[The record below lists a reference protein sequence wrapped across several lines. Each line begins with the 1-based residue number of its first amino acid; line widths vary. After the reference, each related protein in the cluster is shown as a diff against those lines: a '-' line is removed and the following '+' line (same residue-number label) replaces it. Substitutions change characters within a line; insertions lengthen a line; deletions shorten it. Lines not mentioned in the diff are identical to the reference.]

1 MTTVRTEPVAGKQE
15 FHLVHE
21 APAHRRQWAF
31 LMVLLVTA
39 DALVVYTSL
48 SLAFFVRIG
57 SGLLAY
63 TARYDPATYREFAII
78 NVAVWLALFYGMGL
92 YRRDALFGGVGEYQ
106 QVIRACTVGVLFII
120 TLSFFWRGALEVS
133 RGWLL
138 LSWGFSCTLVCAE
151 RCLVRRL
158 GYALRRR
165 GWLTSRVLIVGAN
178 SQGAAI
184 AEQWRRS
191 RSSGMAVTGFVDDFK
206 PVGSPVVG
214 GLKVL
219 GRASALEALAHEL
232 RVQEIVVVSGAIAWE
247 TFEEVIERASRPNGC
262 TVRLSPGFY
271 EMLATGVSVT
281 NKTFVPLLTIN
292 ERRLVGTDAVLKWV
306 LDHGLGA
313 LLCLPALPIMGIL
326 ALGLKLSRSGRP
338 VLDHHRVAGIG
349 GSTFGMLKFHTGTLR
364 PALRTLRSK
373 APGERQPARES
384 DPARPPTWLERKLLS
399 SGLDKLPQLFN
410 VLAGQMSL
418 VGPRPRVV
426 GADDDDVRTAWNL
439 QVVNPGMIG
448 PWTASGAWVA
458 GGEGQSELY
467 YVRNWTIWLDL
478 QILLQTFLSW
488 LRVGRAASPVQD
500 GDRAVAGRPEGDPEG
515 AVPVAAEATGSPDAA
530 TR

>member
-1 MTTVRTEPVAGKQE
+1 MTTVRSGAVAAKPE
-15 FHLVHE
+15 LRLVRE
-21 APAHRRQWAF
+21 SPAHRRQWTF
-31 LMVLLVTA
+31 LMVLLVAA
-39 DALVVYTSL
+39 DAVVVYASL
-48 SLAFFVRIG
+48 SLAYFVRIG

-63 TARYDPATYREFAII
+63 GSREDPAAYREFAII
-78 NVAVWLALFYGMGL
+78 SVLVWLALFYGVGL
-92 YRRDALFGGVGEYQ
+92 YRQDALLGGVSEYQ
-106 QVIRACTVGVLFII
+106 QVIRACTVGILFII
-120 TLSFFWRGALEVS
+120 TLSFFWRDTLQVS

-138 LSWGFSCTLVCAE
+138 LSWAFSCTLVCAE
-151 RCLVRRL
+151 RFLIRRL

-178 SQGAAI
+178 SQGVAI

-191 RSSGMAVTGFVDDFK
+191 ASSGMAVAGFVDDFK

-214 GLKVL
+214 DLKVL
-219 GRASALEALAHEL
+219 GRASAVETLAHEL

-247 TFEEVIERASRPNGC
+247 TFEEIIERASRPNGC

-292 ERRLVGTDAVLKWV
+292 ERRLVGTDAILKWV
-306 LDHGLGA
+306 LDHALGA
-313 LLCLPALPIMGIL
+313 VLCLLALPLMGML
-326 ALGLKLSRSGRP
+326 ALGLKLTGAGRP
-338 VLDHHRVAGIG
+338 LLDHHRVAGIG
-349 GSTFGMLKFHTGTLR
+349 GSAFGMLKFHTRGST
-364 PALRTLRSK
+364 AS
-373 APGERQPARES
+373 GERQQNLKNDRGC
-384 DPARPPTWLERKLLS
+384 PPTWLERTLLS

-418 VGPRPRVV
+418 VGPRPRIV
-426 GADDDDVRTAWNL
+426 GADDDDVRTVWNF

-448 PWTASGAWVA
+448 PWTASGTWAA
-458 GGEGQSELY
+458 GEQAQSELY

-478 QILLQTFLSW
+478 QILLQTSYTW
-488 LRVGRAASPVQD
+488 LRAGRAASPAQD
-500 GDRAVAGRPEGDPEG
+500 GDRATADGPEEAPARAPLVVAKEK
-515 AVPVAAEATGSPDAA
+515 GSHDAA